1 MRKAT
6 QAGDKRALARAL
18 DYQNTLL
25 VRTGRQDEAIHM
37 GRALEL
43 YEELG
48 DGVQARRSSGRQPR
62 QHGVFRLALERGSRL
77 LGQVGGGIN
86 RAVGDLATTAL
97 AHVNGGDLRVN
108 QGRLEEALAL
118 LGPARRTLESYGYR
132 AATAWTEMCLGRA
145 TAFHGDLE
153 GGIALERS
161 ALASFDEIGSHME
174 SLEACARL
182 AEVLVFGRRLSEAE
196 EALAQAHELERHV
209 GHNPLV
215 PLVER
220 VDLTLAA
227 FSGDSIT
234 LFSNRDGF
242 LDRAE
247 NLGAT
252 YEALVVL
259 ALAERFGATD
269 RHAEIPPG

>member
-1 MRKAT
+1 
-6 QAGDKRALARAL
+6 
-18 DYQNTLL
+18 
-25 VRTGRQDEAIHM
+25 M
-37 GRALEL
+37 GRVLEL

-48 DGVQARRSSGRQPR
+48 DGVQVAEALNSLGNTAYFGLRWNEAADFWARSAEAST
-62 QHGVFRLALERGSRL
+62 
-77 LGQVGGGIN
+77 
-86 RAVGDLATTAL
+86 AVGDLATTAL

-153 GGIALERS
+153 GGVALERS
-161 ALASFDEIGSHME
+161 ALAHFDQIGAHME

-182 AEVLVFGRRLSEAE
+182 AEVLVFGRRLPEAE

-209 GHNPLV
+209 GQNPLV

-220 VDLTLAA
+220 VELTLAA
-227 FSGDSIT
+227 FSGDSRT
-234 LFSNRDGF
+234 LFANLDGF

-247 NLGAT
+247 SLGAT

-259 ALAERFGATD
+259 ALAERLGSTD
-269 RHAEIPPG
+269 RHAEILGMMDELGIVTLPMLADASG